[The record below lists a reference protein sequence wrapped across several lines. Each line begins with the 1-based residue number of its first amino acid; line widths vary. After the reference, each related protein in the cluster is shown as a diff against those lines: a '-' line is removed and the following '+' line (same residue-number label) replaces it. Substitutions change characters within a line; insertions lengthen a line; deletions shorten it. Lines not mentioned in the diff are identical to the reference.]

1 MEVKKRSQFG
11 ERFLGDDDD
20 VFEHNAWDNVEWDDE
35 QESAAK
41 TAVELNAKTKVSE
54 DLAVEYEEKSDEF
67 WDKFYNIHQNRFFK
81 NRNWLLTEFPELSP
95 SGQSEEDSSVTS
107 AAVDNLRSSESWVG
121 EKSNYRV
128 LEVGC
133 GTGSTVFPL
142 LEANADPG
150 LMIYCCDLSN
160 TAVSLVKEHAN
171 YGGRCSAFVCDVTTD
186 WLNAPFP
193 PQSLDVVTLIF
204 MMSAV
209 SPDKM
214 AAVVENIR
222 KYMKPGGLVLF
233 RDYGRYDM
241 AQLRF
246 KSGKCIDD
254 NFYVRGD
261 GTRCYFFTQ
270 EDVRKLFQDHGFT
283 EEQNVVD
290 RRLQVNRGKKLKMY
304 RIWIQAKYRLV

>member
-95 SGQSEEDSSVTS
+95 PGQSEDAPSVTN

-233 RDYGRYDM
+233 RDYGR
-241 AQLRF
+241 
-246 KSGKCIDD
+246 
-254 NFYVRGD
+254 
-261 GTRCYFFTQ
+261 
-270 EDVRKLFQDHGFT
+270 
-283 EEQNVVD
+283 
-290 RRLQVNRGKKLKMY
+290 
-304 RIWIQAKYRLV
+304 